1 MIVHKKY
8 TSLAVV
14 HAGWRGLQSGV
25 IVNALRNFDHPS
37 SVHVFIG
44 PCISGEAYQVG
55 PEVANYFTTVPGA
68 LVPDGTDRSRLDLRQ
83 VAIAQLLDHGV
94 TDDHVVVS
102 RQTTDGGETFFSD
115 RAQRPCGRFGLVAKR
130 VIA

>member
-1 MIVHKKY
+1 
-8 TSLAVV
+8 
-14 HAGWRGLQSGV
+14 
-25 IVNALRNFDHPS
+25 
-37 SVHVFIG
+37 
-44 PCISGEAYQVG
+44 
-55 PEVANYFTTVPGA
+55 VPGA
-68 LVPDGTDRSRLDLRQ
+68 LVPDGSDRSRLDLRQ
-83 VAIAQLLDHGV
+83 VAITQLLDHGV